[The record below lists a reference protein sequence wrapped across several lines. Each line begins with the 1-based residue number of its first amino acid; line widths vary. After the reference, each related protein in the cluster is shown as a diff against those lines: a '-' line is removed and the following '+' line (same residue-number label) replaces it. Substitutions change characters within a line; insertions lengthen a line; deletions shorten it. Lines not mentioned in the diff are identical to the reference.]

1 MTERNKTILL
11 IIAVIIVAAI
21 MQIAISQGVFK

>member
-1 MTERNKTILL
+1 MTDRAKTILL

-21 MQIAISQGVFK
+21 MQIAISQGVI